1 MMKCKMYFVWAFLAI
16 VFIMP
21 IGKVFAQTN
30 DELTNVSAIKVGAE
44 STEMYIDWLRGER
57 VGVIA
62 NQASLIGETHLVDSL
77 ISLGVS
83 VRAIYCPEHG
93 FRGDAEA
100 GAIIKSSIDKKT
112 SLPIISLYGNNK
124 KPRQNEFKNN
134 TVVVFDL
141 QDVGTRFYTYISTL
155 HYVMEACAENN
166 IPLIVL
172 DRPNPNASYID
183 GPVLKDNSLVSFV
196 GMHPVPIVYG
206 MTIGEYAMMI
216 NRESWLGTSNNRVRG
231 EKGNLK
237 CDLTIIPIENYNHNM
252 DYDLPIAPS
261 PNLKTPLSVLCYP
274 SLCFFEGTPVS
285 VGRGTDSPFEIV
297 GYPEYNDTSF
307 SFTPKVIKGVSD
319 NPPYKNIKCYGES
332 DMVIENCIK
341 SKAKGEMSLSV
352 LIRMYN
358 AYPNKDKFFQNFFD
372 KLSGNKDLKLQV
384 RKGMQEKEIRK
395 TWEKDIEDF
404 KQIRKKYL
412 IYD

>member
-1 MMKCKMYFVWAFLAI
+1 MYFVWALLVI
-16 VFIMP
+16 VLIMP
-21 IGKVFAQTN
+21 MAKVFAQTS
-30 DELTNVSAIKVGAE
+30 DEVVIGNTIKVGAE
-44 STEMYIDWLRGER
+44 CVEGYIDLLRGKK
-57 VGVIA
+57 VGVVA
-62 NQASLIGETHLVDSL
+62 NQASLIGEKHLVDSL
-77 ISLGVS
+77 IGLGIS

-100 GAIIKSSIDKKT
+100 GAIIKSSIDAKT

-124 KPRQNEFKNN
+124 KPNQSEFKNN
-134 TVVVFDL
+134 TIVIFDL

-155 HYVMEACAENN
+155 HYVMEACAEHN

-183 GPVLKDNSLVSFV
+183 GAVLKDSSLVSFV

-206 MTIGEYAMMI
+206 MTIGEYAKMI
-216 NRESWLGTSNNRVRG
+216 NGEYWLGTSNNRVIG

-237 CDLTIIPIENYNHNM
+237 CDLTIVPIENYNHNM

-341 SKAKGEMSLSV
+341 SKSRREMSLSV
-352 LIRMYN
+352 LITMYN